1 MPNEHIEQADNLLD
15 LVLGLDPGLT
25 RELPPVAVILEYVI
39 PHILRVRDDGNGNLR
54 QLPIIGTSDWHRA
67 SDGIKWA
74 TVALAAL
81 QGLWAAER
89 GPEERIAYIEGAD
102 RVDLGLDWAT
112 YAYQEGYDKGRR
124 DQKAIDRRAIR
135 RNPGAAA

>member
-1 MPNEHIEQADNLLD
+1 MPNNHNEQADKLLD
-15 LVLGLDPGLT
+15 AVLGLDPGLT
-25 RELPPVAVILEYVI
+25 RELPPVSVLLEYVI

-67 SDGIKWA
+67 SDAVKWA

-102 RVDLGLDWAT
+102 RVDLGLDWAS

-124 DQKAIDRRAIR
+124 DQKANDRRMSR
-135 RNPGAAA
+135 VTREAAA